1 MNHRIGSGLRHL
13 VCQLFYLSLVC
24 VALFAFPRNS
34 EAMPDKARMD
44 AAFRQLEVR
53 AQGRLGV
60 HLLDTASGG
69 TYGYRSDE
77 RFMMLSS
84 FKMLACA
91 HVLYRVDRHQESL
104 QRRIRYGRSDL
115 VPWSPITEKHVGSE
129 GLTLARLCEATMT
142 VSDNTAANLIL
153 DSFGGPQAL
162 TAFVR
167 GMGDE
172 LTRLD
177 RYEPA
182 LNVPGAD
189 PQLDTSTPRA
199 MAENLG
205 RLLLGDR
212 LSPES
217 RQLLRQWML
226 ANTTGEKRLK
236 AGLPTSWKI
245 GDKTGSNATD
255 SNDIGVVYAPGR
267 APILIAAYLS
277 GSALDSAGRDAILAE
292 VACLIAGF
300 LQDEPAR

>member
-1 MNHRIGSGLRHL
+1 MNHRIGRKSRHL
-13 VCQLFYLSLVC
+13 VWSIFYLSLVW
-24 VALFAFPRNS
+24 VAVFAFPRNS
-34 EAMPDKARMD
+34 EAVPDKARME

-60 HLLDTASGG
+60 HFIDTASGH
-69 TYGYRSDE
+69 TYGYRPDE
-77 RFMMLSS
+77 CFMMLSS

-104 QRRIRYGRSDL
+104 ERRIRYGSTDL
-115 VPWSPITEKHVGSE
+115 VLWSPITEKHVGGE
-129 GLTLARLCEATMT
+129 GLSLAQLCEAAMT

-182 LNVPGAD
+182 LNIPGAD

-199 MAENLG
+199 MAENLN

-212 LSPES
+212 LSLES

-236 AGLPTSWKI
+236 AGLPPSWRI

-267 APILIAAYLS
+267 APVLIAAYLS

-292 VACLIAGF
+292 VARLIAGF

>member
-1 MNHRIGSGLRHL
+1 MNHRTSSVLKHPL
-13 VCQLFYLSLVC
+13 QSLLYLSLIWL
-24 VALFAFPRNS
+24 ALVAFPRNS
-34 EAMPDKARMD
+34 EAMPDQARMNE
-44 AAFRQLEVR
+44 AFRELEVR
-53 AQGRLGV
+53 ARGRLGV
-60 HLLDTASGG
+60 HVIDTAGRQI
-69 TYGYRSDE
+69 YGYRSDE

-104 QRRIRYGRSDL
+104 ERRVRYGRTDL
-115 VPWSPITEKHVGSE
+115 VPWSPITEKHVGGT
-129 GLTLARLCEATMT
+129 GLTIARLCEATMT

-153 DSFGGPQAL
+153 DSFGGPQGL

-172 LTRLD
+172 VTRLD
-177 RYEPA
+177 RYEPE
-182 LNVPGAD
+182 LNIPGAD
-189 PQLDTSTPRA
+189 PQLDTSSPRA
-199 MAENLG
+199 MAENLS

-236 AGLPTSWKI
+236 AGLPPSWII

-255 SNDIGVVYAPGR
+255 SNDIGIVLAPGR

-277 GSALDSAGRDAILAE
+277 GSTLDSPGRDAILAD
-292 VACLIAGF
+292 VASLVAGF
-300 LQDEPAR
+300 LRD

>member
-1 MNHRIGSGLRHL
+1 MNHRIGRGLRHL
-13 VCQLFYLSLVC
+13 VRSLFYLSLVW

-60 HLLDTASGG
+60 HFIDTASGDI
-69 TYGYRSDE
+69 YGYRSDE

-104 QRRIRYGRSDL
+104 QRRIRYGRNDL
-115 VPWSPITEKHVGSE
+115 VPWSPITEKHVGGE
-129 GLTLARLCEATMT
+129 GLSLARLCEATMT

-189 PQLDTSTPRA
+189 PQLDTSTPHA
-199 MAENLG
+199 MTENLNH
-205 RLLLGDR
+205 LLLGDR
-212 LSPES
+212 LSQKS

-236 AGLPTSWKI
+236 AGLPPSWKI

-277 GSALDSAGRDAILAE
+277 GSALDSAGRDGILAE
-292 VACLIAGF
+292 VARLIAGF
-300 LQDEPAR
+300 LQE

>member
-1 MNHRIGSGLRHL
+1 MNHRISRDFQH
-13 VCQLFYLSLVC
+13 VVWSVFYLSLVW
-24 VALFAFPRNS
+24 VAVFAFPRNS
-34 EAMPDKARMD
+34 EAMPDKPRMD

-60 HLLDTASGG
+60 HLIDTASGR

-91 HVLYRVDRHQESL
+91 HVLYRVDQHQESL
-104 QRRIRYGRSDL
+104 ERRIRYSRTDL
-115 VPWSPITEKHVGSE
+115 VSWSPITEKHVGGE
-129 GLTLARLCEATMT
+129 GLSLAQLCEATMT

-153 DSFGGPQAL
+153 DSFGGPQGL

-167 GMGDE
+167 SMGDE

-189 PQLDTSTPRA
+189 PQLDTSTPHA

-212 LSPES
+212 LSSES

-236 AGLPTSWKI
+236 AGLPPSWKI
-245 GDKTGSNATD
+245 GDKTGSNPTD
-255 SNDIGVVYAPGR
+255 SNDIGIVFVPGR

-292 VACLIAGF
+292 VARLIAGF
-300 LQDEPAR
+300 LQDESAR

>member
-13 VCQLFYLSLVC
+13 VCSLFYLSLVW
-24 VALFAFPRNS
+24 VALFAFTRNS

-60 HLLDTASGG
+60 HLLDTASGLG
-69 TYGYRSDE
+69 YGYRSDE

-104 QRRIRYGRSDL
+104 QRRIRYGRNDL
-115 VPWSPITEKHVGSE
+115 VPWSPITEKHVGGE

-153 DSFGGPQAL
+153 DSFGGPQGL

-182 LNVPGAD
+182 LNIPGAD

-199 MAENLG
+199 MAENLN

-212 LSPES
+212 LSLES

-236 AGLPTSWKI
+236 AGLPPSWRI

-267 APILIAAYLS
+267 APVLIAAYLS

-292 VACLIAGF
+292 VARLIAGF
-300 LQDEPAR
+300 LQDESAR